1 PRPEPRMRLS
11 HASLACALLLL
22 SGCDDVV
29 DGTPADAS
37 AGQAPAVAEASSRVV
52 VSRPVQAP
60 VPAVESA
67 SAGTPSPPRMPA
79 RAPAAM
85 AEVERATG
93 GPGPRRRI
101 VEPDPPFV
109 RSTVAS
115 FNQPWAMTFLP
126 DGRALVTEKGGA
138 LRLVD
143 VANGQAGTVSGV
155 PAVAVGGQGG
165 LGDVILHRRFGSN
178 RRIYLSYSERGG
190 AIYGA
195 VVVHARLETDSSGG
209 GHLSQ
214 VTRVWEQV
222 PKVSGQGHYSHRL
235 AFDAAGKLWIT
246 SGDRQKF
253 DPAQDMGTNLGKII
267 RLNDDGSV
275 PSDNPFFGQGGVA
288 AQVWSLGH
296 RNPLGIAFD
305 AQGRLWV
312 HEMGPEGG
320 DELNLILR
328 GRNYGW
334 PLVSNGN
341 HYGGDPIPDHGT
353 RPDLEAPKA
362 WWTPVIAPSG
372 MIIYSGE
379 LFRSFRGDAF
389 IGGLASQALVRVRFD
404 GTRASEHRRY
414 PMGQRIREVEQG
426 PDGAI
431 YLLEDGNGGRLLKL
445 TPPG

>member
-1 PRPEPRMRLS
+1 MRLFLPS
-11 HASLACALLLL
+11 IALAALLLA
-22 SGCDDVV
+22 GCDEPVE
-29 DGTPADAS
+29 DAS
-37 AGQAPAVAEASSRVV
+37 AATVTGAQTAAAEAQPRLIVSRRAAPA
-52 VSRPVQAP
+52 
-60 VPAVESA
+60 A
-67 SAGTPSPPRMPA
+67 SAGPATAAVDAASPPRMPA

-138 LRLVD
+138 LRLVN
-143 VANGQAGTVSGV
+143 VSTGQVGTVSGV
-155 PAVAVGGQGG
+155 PTVAVGGQGG
-165 LGDVILHRRFGSN
+165 LGDVILHPRFASN
-178 RRIYLSYSERGG
+178 RRIYLSYIERSG

-195 VVVHARLETDSSGG
+195 VVVHARLELDSSGG

-214 VTRVWEQV
+214 LTRVWEQA
-222 PKVSGQGHYSHRL
+222 PKVSGQGHFSHRL

-253 DPAQDMGTNLGKII
+253 DPAQDMGTNLGKLI

-341 HYGGDPIPDHGT
+341 HYGGDPIPDHST

-372 MIIYSGE
+372 MIIYSGD
-379 LFRSFRGDAF
+379 LFRTFRGHAF

-404 GTRASEHRRY
+404 GPRAAEHRRY

-431 YLLEDGNGGRLLKL
+431 YLLEDGSGGRLLRL

>member
-1 PRPEPRMRLS
+1 MRISL
-11 HASLACALLLL
+11 ASLALAFLLVA
-22 SGCDDVV
+22 GCDDDVEDAPAKTAASEATATAAAPPPILSTRRAAPPV
-29 DGTPADAS
+29 RAGDSAPAAMTPA
-37 AGQAPAVAEASSRVV
+37 
-52 VSRPVQAP
+52 
-60 VPAVESA
+60 
-67 SAGTPSPPRMPA
+67 A
-79 RAPAAM
+79 RAPAGATSR
-85 AEVERATG
+85 AADVERGTG
-93 GPGPRRRI
+93 GPGPRRRV

-109 RSTVAS
+109 RTPVAT

-126 DGRALVTEKGGA
+126 DGRALVTEKAGQ
-138 LRLVD
+138 LKLVD
-143 VANGQAGTVSGV
+143 VRTGSIGTVSGV

-165 LGDVILHRRFGSN
+165 LGDVILHPNFAGN
-178 RRIYLSYSERGG
+178 RRIYLSYIERSGSN
-190 AIYGA
+190 YGA
-195 VVVHARLETDSSGG
+195 VVVHARLELDTAGG

-222 PKVSGQGHYSHRL
+222 PKVTGQGHFSHRL
-235 AFDAAGKLWIT
+235 AFDASGKLWIT

-267 RLNDDGSV
+267 RLDEDGSV
-275 PSDNPFFGQGGVA
+275 PADNPFFAQGGVA
-288 AQVWSLGH
+288 AQVWTLGH
-296 RNPLGIAFD
+296 RNMLGIAFD

-341 HYGGDPIPDHGT
+341 HYGGAPIPGHST

-372 MIIYSGE
+372 MIIYSGD
-379 LFRSFRGDAF
+379 LFPTFRGQAF
-389 IGGLASQALVRVRFD
+389 IGGLASQALIRVRFD
-404 GTRASEHRRY
+404 GTNATEHRRY

-431 YLLEDGNGGRLLKL
+431 WLLEDANPGRLLKL
-445 TPPG
+445 TPPA

>member
-1 PRPEPRMRLS
+1 MRLILP
-11 HASLACALLLL
+11 SLALAALLLA
-22 SGCDDVV
+22 GCDE
-29 DGTPADAS
+29 PLEDAS
-37 AGQAPAVAEASSRVV
+37 AAATTAPEVASAPAQPRLV
-52 VSRPVQAP
+52 VSRRAP
-60 VPAVESA
+60 STASVGPAPA
-67 SAGTPSPPRMPA
+67 AADADPPPRVPA
-79 RAPAAM
+79 RAPAAA
-85 AEVERATG
+85 AEIERGTG

-109 RSTVAS
+109 RSTVAT

-138 LRLVD
+138 LLLVD
-143 VANGQAGTVSGV
+143 VSTGQIGTVSGV
-155 PAVAVGGQGG
+155 PTVAVGGQGG
-165 LGDVILHRRFGSN
+165 LGDVILHPNHASN
-178 RRIYLSYSERGG
+178 RRIYLSYIERSG

-222 PKVSGQGHYSHRL
+222 PKVSGQGHFSHRL
-235 AFDAAGKLWIT
+235 AFDATGKLWIT

-253 DPAQDMGTNLGKII
+253 DPAQDMGTNLGKLV
-267 RLNDDGSV
+267 RLDDDGSV
-275 PSDNPFFGQGGVA
+275 PSDNPFFNQGGVA

-305 AQGRLWV
+305 ADGRLWV

-341 HYGGDPIPDHGT
+341 HYGGAPIPDHST

-372 MIIYSGE
+372 MIIYSGD
-379 LFRSFRGDAF
+379 LFRTFRGHAF

-404 GTRASEHRRY
+404 GTRAAEHRRY

-431 YLLEDGNGGRLLKL
+431 YLLEDGSGGRLLRL